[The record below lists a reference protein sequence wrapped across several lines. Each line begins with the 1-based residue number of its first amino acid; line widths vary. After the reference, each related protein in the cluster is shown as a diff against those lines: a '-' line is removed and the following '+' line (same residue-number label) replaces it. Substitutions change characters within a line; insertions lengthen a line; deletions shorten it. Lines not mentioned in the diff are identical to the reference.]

1 MSRTYLTPPTS
12 ACMAQLYQLA
22 QYCEKDVCTLLVTV
36 TAELTNQYTLL
47 CFTIRPE
54 TLNPEDTGV

>member
-1 MSRTYLTPPTS
+1 MSRTYLTPQTS
-12 ACMAQLYQLA
+12 ACMAQFHQLA
-22 QYCEKDVCTLLVTV
+22 QYCEKGVCTLLVTV

-47 CFTIRPE
+47 SSTFRPE